1 MQELAHILAAFA
13 PKHYVH
19 MVWHSAISQHP
30 HGSEL
35 AWRYPTHRR
44 VCPQLNRR
52 ALPTDRLPRMCKRMR
67 TRPHKCCASVTFF
80 FIRQAA
86 RRDLRSRLRLRA
98 TEATKEFQ
106 VNVSV
111 DVPSVASLSGWMNAQ
126 IRPAL
131 PPDTRQHFR

>member
-52 ALPTDRLPRMCKRMR
+52 ALPTDRLLRMCKRMR

-98 TEATKEFQ
+98 TEATNGSIRMCRASQ
-106 VNVSV
+106 R
-111 DVPSVASLSGWMNAQ
+111 VALLHNIRHPFRLHLS
-126 IRPAL
+126 
-131 PPDTRQHFR
+131 